1 MAVRGKAAIYQL
13 SSAASSLTD
22 LGDLPEIRTPEPFV
36 ARRKRMQTTQ
46 AQILREDSLSGMSA
60 RSVSPWGFQFQSLS
74 GRESRGDYEKTTI
87 DILELLV
94 EVRGGGDNG
103 EKGNMREWELSS
115 PLLLGVGYAEGTGG
129 GCGVGVAFGEK
140 TREKMVTTVAEE
152 VRRSGGEVEVNFP
165 ALISGRM
172 PEEEV
177 LRPLTALVGWS

>member
-1 MAVRGKAAIYQL
+1 MG
-13 SSAASSLTD
+13 
-22 LGDLPEIRTPEPFV
+22 F
-36 ARRKRMQTTQ
+36 
-46 AQILREDSLSGMSA
+46 
-60 RSVSPWGFQFQSLS
+60 SVSEFEWKGVW
-74 GRESRGDYEKTTI
+74 GDYEKTTI
-87 DILELLV
+87 DILGLLV

-115 PLLLGVGYAEGTGG
+115 PPLLGVGYAEGTGG

-140 TREKMVTTVAEE
+140 TREKMVTTIAEE
-152 VRRSGGEVEVNFP
+152 VRRGGGEVEVNFP